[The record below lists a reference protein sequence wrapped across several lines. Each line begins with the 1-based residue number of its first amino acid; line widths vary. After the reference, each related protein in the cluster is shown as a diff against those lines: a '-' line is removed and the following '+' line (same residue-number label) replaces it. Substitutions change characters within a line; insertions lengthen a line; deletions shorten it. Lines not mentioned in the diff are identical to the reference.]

1 MGVVF
6 LLNESKPDLV
16 ILLGQSVCFQELE
29 LWTDIEVLLGERS
42 WTFNNWYLSLETRS
56 MEVVIEFENEGFIVM
71 NAVEF
76 FKRNVLFDLIASG
89 EESGLILGRQE
100 ITQRKENKQN

>member
-1 MGVVF
+1 
-6 LLNESKPDLV
+6 
-16 ILLGQSVCFQELE
+16 
-29 LWTDIEVLLGERS
+29 
-42 WTFNNWYLSLETRS
+42 